1 MNLLALLEFDE
12 TEIGKF
18 VRDHVCALCYGR
30 LISRH
35 ADERKWGAYCITHG
49 AIMDHN
55 HIHRSQAE
63 KADQNERMGL
73 LELNEL
79 RPKERRSEAE
89 ILEEL
94 GF

>member
-1 MNLLALLEFDE
+1 MNLLAPLEFDE
-12 TEIGKF
+12 IEIGKF
-18 VRDHVCALCYGR
+18 IRDHVCALCYGR
-30 LISRH
+30 LISKH
-35 ADERKWGAYCITHG
+35 ADDRKWSANCITHG

-55 HIHRSQAE
+55 HVHRSQAE

-73 LELNEL
+73 LELRDL
-79 RPKERRSEAE
+79 QDKERRSEAE